1 MRAANG
7 SPLTVN
13 TFVFAI
19 LLLEGMQLHLGLRVV
34 NIFPTF
40 FWDIPSYKNA
50 IPLLIGLREAC
61 AYANGTVF
69 MLRKL
74 WTPPTS
80 SGAFNP
86 PLGVC
91 PCLPCTESPSAQT
104 RARSLLSLSVT
115 QVPITWQVGDFLSES
130 EALDVSLLNFISKTD
145 DAKWLCLW

>member
-40 FWDIPSYKNA
+40 FWDIHSYKNT
-50 IPLLIGLREAC
+50 IPLLTGLREAC

-69 MLRKL
+69 TLRKL
-74 WTPPTS
+74 WTTHS
-80 SGAFNP
+80 SVVLNS
-86 PLGVC
+86 PLGVRLAFLERIFLPPKYVLVHFYLFQLHKYPLLDRLVTFC
-91 PCLPCTESPSAQT
+91 P
-104 RARSLLSLSVT
+104 SLR
-115 QVPITWQVGDFLSES
+115 P
-130 EALDVSLLNFISKTD
+130 
-145 DAKWLCLW
+145 

>member
-40 FWDIPSYKNA
+40 FWDIPSYKNT

-74 WTPPTS
+74 WPPPFFGGAQPPRAYAIAFRVRILLLPKHVLVHFYS
-80 SGAFNP
+80 SQLHKY
-86 PLGVC
+86 PLLGRMV
-91 PCLPCTESPSAQT
+91 TFV
-104 RARSLLSLSVT
+104 RAT
-115 QVPITWQVGDFLSES
+115 
-130 EALDVSLLNFISKTD
+130 EALDVSLLNLILKTD